1 MPLLFLLRKYYNC
14 KVDHVAILK
23 PNWKLLPKLLN
34 GEKTIETRWYLHK
47 FAPWNQVKAN
57 DTIYFK
63 DSG

>member
-1 MPLLFLLRKYYNC
+1 
-14 KVDHVAILK
+14 VDHVAILK